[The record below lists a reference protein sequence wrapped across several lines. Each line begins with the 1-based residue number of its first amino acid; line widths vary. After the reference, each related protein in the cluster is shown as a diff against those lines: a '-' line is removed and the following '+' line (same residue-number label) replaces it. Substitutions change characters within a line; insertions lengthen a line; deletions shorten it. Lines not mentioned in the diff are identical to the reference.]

1 MELFRLYL
9 FLLIFLSCDTYF
21 IIESNLKLVGY
32 GLLLLLVLVSGNYS
46 ICTLM
51 SVMYCISIGYLTDFK
66 ILFMVYMHIVD
77 DY

>member
-1 MELFRLYL
+1 M
-9 FLLIFLSCDTYF
+9 LIFLSCDIYF
-21 IIESNLKLVGY
+21 VIESNLKLVGY
-32 GLLLLLVLVSGNYS
+32 GWLLLLVSGNNK

-51 SVMYCISIGYLTDFK
+51 SVMYCISIGYLTDLK